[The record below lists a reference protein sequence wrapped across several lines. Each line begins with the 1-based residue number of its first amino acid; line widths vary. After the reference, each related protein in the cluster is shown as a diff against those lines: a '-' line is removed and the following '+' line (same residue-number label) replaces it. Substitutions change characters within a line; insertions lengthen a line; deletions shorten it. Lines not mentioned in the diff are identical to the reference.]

1 MKKICLID
9 YGSGNQKSMYNLLD
23 YLGYKVKLS
32 NSIFDIEDST
42 HIILPGVGSYSKL
55 MKNLKEKK
63 ILDVLNKEVILKH
76 KPFLGICVGMQ
87 ILSSYGFE
95 FEKSEGLNWI
105 AGEVHKIDKK
115 NIKLP
120 HIGWNNIL
128 ITKEDNIVDSLNNM
142 DFYFLH
148 SYVFNLKD
156 NSNSISKTNYGI
168 KFNSIV
174 RKDNIYGAQFHPEK
188 SQESGKIFLKN
199 FLDKIN

>member
-55 MKNLKEKK
+55 MKNLKKK

-105 AGEVHKIDKK
+105 AAKF
-115 NIKLP
+115 IKLIKILSF
-120 HIGWNNIL
+120 HIL
-128 ITKEDNIVDSLNNM
+128 V
-142 DFYFLH
+142 
-148 SYVFNLKD
+148 
-156 NSNSISKTNYGI
+156 GI
-168 KFNSIV
+168 
-174 RKDNIYGAQFHPEK
+174 
-188 SQESGKIFLKN
+188 IF
-199 FLDKIN
+199 